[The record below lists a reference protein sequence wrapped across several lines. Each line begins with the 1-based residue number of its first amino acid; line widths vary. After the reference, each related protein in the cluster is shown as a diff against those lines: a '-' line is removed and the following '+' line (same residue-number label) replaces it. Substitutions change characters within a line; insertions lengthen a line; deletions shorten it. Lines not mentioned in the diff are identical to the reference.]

1 MASIVSLVVVAY
13 AVAAPD
19 EVPIFRVPVVTAFTM
34 NDVTELSSAS
44 FPAVVRSAKE
54 IAFSV
59 SSVADV
65 MLDIV
70 VRVGA
75 TLAASSF
82 VIVPVAVVV
91 DIVALVAL
99 DRVTV
104 YVSLL
109 STVASPFI
117 DTLNVFVVSPGAN
130 VSVPLAA
137 V

>member
-1 MASIVSLVVVAY
+1 MSLVVAAY
-13 AVAAPD
+13 AVAVP
-19 EVPIFRVPVVTAFTM
+19 ELVPIFRVPVVTAFTT
-34 NDVTELSSAS
+34 NEVTVPSESAS

-65 MLDIV
+65 MLEIV

-82 VIVPVAVVV
+82 VIVPVAVAV